1 MYSHVN
7 LCGKLYVII
16 ISREHQF
23 IMEWILLHLLFI
35 FWICTFDRTERKS
48 KMKNILRI
56 HYETNQLCS
65 QSYIYE
71 YVEKTMQ
78 MKNY

>member
-1 MYSHVN
+1 MQSIPPPSKYNVLKHVN

-35 FWICTFDRTERKS
+35 FWICTFDRTERK
-48 KMKNILRI
+48 KNEEYIAYSLRNESI
-56 HYETNQLCS
+56 
-65 QSYIYE
+65 
-71 YVEKTMQ
+71 M
-78 MKNY
+78 

>member
-1 MYSHVN
+1 MDSFAFAFYF
-7 LCGKLYVII
+7 LD
-16 ISREHQF
+16 
-23 IMEWILLHLLFI
+23 LHI
-35 FWICTFDRTERKS
+35 WQNWTKK